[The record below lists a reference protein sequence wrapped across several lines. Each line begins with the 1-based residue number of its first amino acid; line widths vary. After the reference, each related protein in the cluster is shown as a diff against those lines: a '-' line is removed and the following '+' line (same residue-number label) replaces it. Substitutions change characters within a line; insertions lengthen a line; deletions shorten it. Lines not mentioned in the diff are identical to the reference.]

1 MEITTKNYFTLKS
14 KGLKRADIAKHLN
27 LSESQLKKLITKNG
41 WAGKKPEVKNSYIF
55 KEFSKSSCYWA
66 GFIAA
71 DGCVMDNGALKIMLH
86 YDDTAHLEKFKSFI
100 GSSHKISS
108 NTDKYYRSELGFRNP
123 SIIEGLRDNFNVV
136 PRKSLIYKFPDSVPQ
151 AYLKDFLRGYFDG
164 DGCICESFS
173 NVNSKTA
180 TVYTTIIGSDIFIDK
195 VVALLTDML
204 GITGCVQQKQNVR
217 VVKYNTNNSL
227 SLLKFL
233 YEDAEDFLDRKHAL
247 YTKIVINNDRLH
259 R

>member
-1 MEITTKNYFTLKS
+1 MEITTENYFALKN

-41 WAGKKPEVKNSYIF
+41 WAQKRPEVKNSYVF

-71 DGCVMDNGALKIMLH
+71 DGCVMDNGTLKIMLH
-86 YDDTAHLEKFKSFI
+86 YDDTAHLEKFKSFV

-108 NTDKYYRSELGFRNP
+108 NTDKYYRSELSFRNT
-123 SIIEGLRDNFNVV
+123 SIIEGLRNNFNVV
-136 PRKSLIYKFPDSVPQ
+136 PRKSLVYKLPSSIPEV
-151 AYLKDFLRGYFDG
+151 YLKDFLRGYFDG

-180 TVYTTIIGSDIFIDK
+180 TLYTTITGSDIFIEK
-195 VVALLTDML
+195 VTTLLLNLL
-204 GITGCVQQKQNVR
+204 GITGHIQKKEKVS

-227 SLLKFL
+227 ALLKFL
-233 YEDAEDFLDRKHAL
+233 YEDAEDYLDRKYAL
-247 YTKIVINNDRLH
+247 YTKVVVNDDRLQ